1 MKAVGLKRYLLND
14 DPEFLLDLTLESPS
28 PKGCQLLVAVQAIS
42 VNPVD
47 TKVRA
52 PKDKVEAS
60 SKILGWDAAGIV
72 LEVGPDVTLFK
83 PGDEVFYAG
92 DITRPGSNSEFQLVD
107 ERIVGHKP
115 KSLTFAEAAA
125 LPLTAITAYEA
136 IFDRLQFDVWGK
148 HKGQTLLIVG
158 AAGGVGSIGIQLAK
172 IAGLTVIG
180 TASRRESAEWITS
193 LGANHVINHFEPMR
207 QQIESL
213 GHKYVDAVALFND
226 TDRHWNTAV
235 DLVRPQG
242 KVLSIVENRGPL
254 DQDLLKQ
261 KSATFIWEFMFTR
274 SMFQTPD
281 MVQQHELL
289 NQVANWIDQGIV
301 RGTSRE
307 VISPINAE
315 NLRRAH
321 RTIEQGRSIGKLV
334 LEGWS

>member
-1 MKAVGLKRYLLND
+1 MKAVGLTRYLPID
-14 DPEFLLDLTLESPS
+14 DPESLMDLTLEMPI
-28 PKGCQLLVAVQAIS
+28 PEGRQLLVAVQAIS

-52 PKDKVEAS
+52 PKYKAETS
-60 SKILGWDAAGIV
+60 PKILGWDAAGIV
-72 LEVGPDVTLFK
+72 RDIGPDVTLFK
-83 PGDEVFYAG
+83 PGDEVYYAG

-115 KSLTFAEAAA
+115 KSLSFAEAAA
-125 LPLTAITAYEA
+125 IPLTAITAYEA
-136 IFDRLQFDVWGK
+136 IFDRLQFDAIGNQ
-148 HKGQTLLIVG
+148 KGQTLLIVG

-180 TASRRESAEWITS
+180 TASRRDSADWITS
-193 LGANHVINHFEPMR
+193 LGADHTINHFEPMR
-207 QQIESL
+207 SQIESL
-213 GHKYVDAVALFND
+213 GLKHVDAVALFND
-226 TDRHWNTAV
+226 TDRHWNTAA

-242 KVLSIVENRGPL
+242 KILSIVENQLPL
-254 DQDLLKQ
+254 EQELLKQ
-261 KSATFIWEFMFTR
+261 KSVTFIWEFMFTR

-301 RGTSRE
+301 HGTSRE

-315 NLRRAH
+315 NLRRVH